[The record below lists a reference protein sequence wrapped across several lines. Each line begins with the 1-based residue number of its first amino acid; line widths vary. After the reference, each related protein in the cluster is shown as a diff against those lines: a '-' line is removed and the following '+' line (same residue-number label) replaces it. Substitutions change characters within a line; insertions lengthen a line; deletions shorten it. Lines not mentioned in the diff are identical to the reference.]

1 MPLCPDCRPIDQGM
15 RDNVAMHELSLAVQ
29 MVELIESAAT
39 TEGFRRARVVR
50 LEVGDLSC
58 VEPQALALAFDAA
71 SHGTCAEGAELVL
84 LPVTA
89 EGACPACGQRQGLST
104 LYDACMAC
112 GHLPMQVLSG
122 TELRVRDLDVE

>member
-1 MPLCPDCRPIDQGM
+1 
-15 RDNVAMHELSLAVQ
+15 MHELSLADE
-29 MVELIESAAT
+29 MVRLIESAALSQ
-39 TEGFRRARVVR
+39 GFQRARVVR

-84 LPVTA
+84 LPVA
-89 EGACPACGQRQGLST
+89 AQGACPACGRQQALST